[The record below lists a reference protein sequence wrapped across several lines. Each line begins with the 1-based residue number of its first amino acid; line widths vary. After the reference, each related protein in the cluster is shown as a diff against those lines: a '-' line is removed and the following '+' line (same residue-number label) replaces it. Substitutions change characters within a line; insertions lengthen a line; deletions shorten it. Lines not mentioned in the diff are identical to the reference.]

1 MPPALPQ
8 LALRN
13 AVVTFGGKPLF
24 AGIDVTLG
32 RGERVCLVGAN
43 GSGKST
49 ILKALAGEIEL
60 DRGER
65 FLQPGL
71 KVGYLPQNA
80 DLAGDGSA
88 AEYVAASVPG
98 TAPDD
103 YRVSWILDH
112 VKLAG
117 DRPLVTLSGGE
128 GRRAALARTLVGQP
142 DLLLLDEPTNHL
154 DLPTIEWLEQELADF
169 PGGILM
175 ISHDRA
181 FLR

>member
-13 AVVTFGGKPLF
+13 AAITFGGKPLF

-32 RGERVCLVGAN
+32 KAERVCLVGAN

-60 DRGER
+60 DKGER

-80 DLAGDGSA
+80 DLGGGGAVAD
-88 AEYVAASVPG
+88 YVAAGAPG
-98 TAPDD
+98 
-103 YRVSWILDH
+103 LDI
-112 VKLAG
+112 
-117 DRPLVTLSGGE
+117 R
-128 GRRAALARTLVGQP
+128 
-142 DLLLLDEPTNHL
+142 
-154 DLPTIEWLEQELADF
+154 
-169 PGGILM
+169 
-175 ISHDRA
+175 
-181 FLR
+181 